1 MHKDVTVLGY
11 RKKNFAYQKDLNYKY
26 EEEKKKLIGGE
37 KIIMC
42 ALRIKP
48 HISHQNLEQ
57 AVSLWEELGKPETYF
72 THMSHQIGK
81 HKEVNKDL
89 PEGTH
94 LSYDQ
99 MKLIF

>member
-1 MHKDVTVLGY
+1 MQNIVGVE
-11 RKKNFAYQKDLNYKY
+11 RK
-26 EEEKKKLIGGE
+26 
-37 KIIMC
+37 IMC
-42 ALRIKP
+42 ALKIKP
-48 HISHQNLEQ
+48 HISHQHLEP
-57 AVSLWEELGKPETYF
+57 AVSLWEVLGKPETYF